1 MAEQTQ
7 VTRTRRSRRN
17 NGQTEDTIQTSGQY
31 DAAQQQIDEIDSI
44 INDIVTP
51 SNGEQSV
58 VMGDDQPHGVRGN
71 LSSEELVQNFRQQ
84 SGE

>member
-1 MAEQTQ
+1 MADQTQ

-17 NGQTEDTIQTSGQY
+17 GEAQDTVQTSGQY
-31 DAAQQQIDEIDSI
+31 DAAQEQIEEIDNI

-51 SNGEQSV
+51 SNGEQSI
-58 VMGDDQPHGVRGN
+58 VMGDDHVHDVHSN
-71 LSSEELVQNFRQQ
+71 ISSEELVQNFRQQ